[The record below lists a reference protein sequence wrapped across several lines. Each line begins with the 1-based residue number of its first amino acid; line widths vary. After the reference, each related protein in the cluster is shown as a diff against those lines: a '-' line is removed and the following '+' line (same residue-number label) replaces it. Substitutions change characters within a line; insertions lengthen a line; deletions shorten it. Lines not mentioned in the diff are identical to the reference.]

1 MLTTADAQKGF
12 CHGDFMT
19 ITYLYYIEEGNDVSL
34 YLIIFIGLVKLVK
47 SSKYPY
53 FMNHFQI
60 HWPNDGKFLK
70 SGHDLHKI
78 FEH

>member
-34 YLIIFIGLVKLVK
+34 YLIDFHWAGKTGEVK
-47 SSKYPY
+47 
-53 FMNHFQI
+53 
-60 HWPNDGKFLK
+60 
-70 SGHDLHKI
+70 
-78 FEH
+78 